1 MRQFQEFLSLQ
12 NVRPD
17 FTVRRNFYAILAF
30 QLCQL
35 FQKVNKIQQIQTY
48 WPSKPLQSL
57 KCYKHQIIAAIKFI
71 PAIKAITST
80 ATIEATYNEY
90 LDNVLSKS
98 AKLYKVADWVY
109 GIGGYPHS
117 VKRCL

>member
-1 MRQFQEFLSLQ
+1 M
-12 NVRPD
+12 
-17 FTVRRNFYAILAF
+17 
-30 QLCQL
+30 
-35 FQKVNKIQQIQTY
+35 
-48 WPSKPLQSL
+48 
-57 KCYKHQIIAAIKFI
+57 KCYKHHLIAAIKFI

-98 AKLYKVADWVY
+98 AKVY

-117 VKRCL
+117 VKRYLERIQKGGLKVKGIDNLTCAEKLYESLNCVCTN